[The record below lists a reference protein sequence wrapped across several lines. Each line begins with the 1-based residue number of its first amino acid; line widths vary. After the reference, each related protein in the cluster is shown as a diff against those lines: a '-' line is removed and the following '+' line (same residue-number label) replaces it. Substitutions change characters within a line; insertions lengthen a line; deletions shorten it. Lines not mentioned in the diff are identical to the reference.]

1 MNLNYGEIKL
11 AVARKCNDISDD
23 GKSIAGECI
32 NQIQEVIDEAH
43 LWSFFKN
50 NTETITMVAGTSTYD
65 LPTDFTHLVKV
76 WYYDSEY
83 KILQPLDDDEEYR
96 YTDKTKGTPKYFRLI
111 GAWSSD
117 VAIPQIEISPAPNA
131 AFVSS
136 HSSISVEMSEGFSE
150 LALDA
155 TYPAFPNRFAKLIEW
170 GASALMVAGQG
181 DYAAQ
186 KSFQATFDTMLKMKV
201 EQDLKRYETTV
212 YVPTGA
218 RKTFEELK
226 WEVSRLVG
234 DTTAKGQ
241 VLAGESI
248 NHIIEVM
255 DESHFWSF
263 FKDNQQSIELVGGQG
278 NYDLPDD
285 FTHLV
290 KLWYYDSGYQILRP
304 ATDDEE
310 YRYGSEVAGTPELFR
325 LIGGLDSPTAKP
337 QVQITPPPSID
348 FVTDRPRLELE
359 MVKGFDKL
367 LLDDSYPAFP
377 DRFSKVIEWGAA
389 ALLST
394 DADTVA
400 KFQAQYEA
408 ALKLKI
414 NQDQTRYEDTVYI
427 PTASRMSFGELK
439 WAVAFMAGDTS
450 AKGQALAGT
459 CINQI
464 QLRIQRKRKWSFLV
478 DRDSTI
484 TMESGTGIYDLPDD
498 FSQISQVYYK
508 NLDDRPMMIDP
519 ASDWTY
525 FRYINEGDPDE
536 PYLYRLLSLGSNRK
550 LRILLGP
557 PPNASFISTYGA
569 TLYLEQ
575 EAEVSQL
582 TSDTDYTSWPDDF
595 RTCIEAGAALLMI
608 TAMGGDTNKAST
620 FGALFQSELLDLSG
634 ADAMRYNKMFA
645 FTPALGGTPRPWA
658 RGVRS
663 DYGRSW

>member
-1 MNLNYGEIKL
+1 MNLNFGELKL

-23 GKSIAGECI
+23 GQSIAGEYI

-43 LWSFFKN
+43 IWSFFKN
-50 NTETITMVAGTSTYD
+50 NTETITLAEGTSAYD
-65 LPTDFTHLVKV
+65 LPTDFTHLVKA
-76 WYYDSEY
+76 WYYDTEY

-96 YTDKTKGTPKYFRLI
+96 YTNTNNGTPKYFRLI

-117 VAIPQIEISPAPNA
+117 VAVPQIEISPAP
-131 AFVSS
+131 SS
-136 HSSISVEMSEGFSE
+136 TFLASYPTISLEMSEGFSE
-150 LALDA
+150 LSLDA

-170 GASALMVAGQG
+170 GAAALMAGGQG
-181 DYAAQ
+181 DYDAQ
-186 KSFQATFDTMLKMKV
+186 KSFQATFESMLKMKV

-234 DTTAKGQ
+234 DTTVKGQ

-248 NHIIEVM
+248 NQIIEVM

-263 FKDNQQSIELVGGQG
+263 FKDNEQSIELVAGQG

-290 KLWYYDSGYQILRP
+290 KLWYYDSGFQILRP

-310 YRYGSEVAGTPELFR
+310 YRYGSETPGTPELFR
-325 LIGGLDSPTAKP
+325 LIGALDSQTAKP
-337 QVQITPPPSID
+337 QLQVTPAPSVD
-348 FVTDRPRLELE
+348 FVTEHARFELE

-367 LLDDSYPAFP
+367 TTDSAYPVFP

-389 ALLST
+389 TLLST
-394 DADTVA
+394 DPDQVT
-400 KFQAQYEA
+400 KLQAQYEA

-414 NQDQTRYEDTVYI
+414 SQDQTRYEDTVYI
-427 PTASRMSFGELK
+427 PTSSRMSFGELK
-439 WAVAFMAGDTS
+439 WAVAFISGDTS
-450 AKGQALAGT
+450 EKGQALAGN

-464 QLRIQRKRKWSFLV
+464 QLRIQRAQTWSFLI

-484 TMESGTGIYDLPDD
+484 TMVSGTGIYDLPDD

-508 NLDDRPMMIDP
+508 NTDGKPIVLSPSP
-519 ASDWTY
+519 NLTY
-525 FRYINEGDPDE
+525 FRYINEGDPDT

-557 PPNASFISTYGA
+557 PPNAAFISTYGA

-582 TSDTDYTSWPDDF
+582 SDDAGYTSWPDDF
-595 RTCIEAGAALLMI
+595 RTCIEYGSAMLMTI
-608 TAMGGDTNKAST
+608 AMGGEEQKAAR
-620 FGALFQSELLDLSG
+620 FGSLFQSELSDLAG
-634 ADAMRYNKMFA
+634 ADAMRYNKMFS
-645 FTPALGGTPRPWA
+645 FTPALSGTLRSWAYGG
-658 RGVRS
+658 RS
-663 DYGRSW
+663 DYGRGR